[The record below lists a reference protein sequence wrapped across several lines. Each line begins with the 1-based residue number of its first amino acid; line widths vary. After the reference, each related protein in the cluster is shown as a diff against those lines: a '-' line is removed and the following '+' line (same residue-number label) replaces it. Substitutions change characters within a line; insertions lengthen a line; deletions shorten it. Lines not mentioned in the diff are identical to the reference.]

1 MEQTTLDYNQ
11 VILDLNRKM
20 DSLATQ
26 VAYLTEQ
33 AQISERGRQNR
44 SELVENMMPIAR
56 DVMQMASDQLEE
68 VEEYIEVEDLLRLV
82 KKVARHRPQ
91 IEMLVDQIDTVTDL
105 IEVIGPIT
113 REALDK
119 AILVLGDLEQKG
131 YFKFPRSAV
140 RMIDNVVTS
149 FTEDDVDRLGDNIVL
164 ILNTIKDMT
173 QPEIMNFLRNTFLVA
188 EKEVEKPVAI
198 SYLALIRQMQD
209 PAVRRGLG
217 LTMRV
222 LHVIG
227 SQPVNV

>member
-188 EKEVEKPVAI
+188 EKEVEKPIAI